1 MSKKKVE
8 KIDMVQ
14 QELDVLQRKFRDM
27 EAKHRLFGDDSVQ
40 TIRMQRQKI
49 DKLKLDN
56 ERLKEELALETRQ
69 ANMHG
74 SMGSTSNI
82 TNFKDQG
89 EMYQRKIEI
98 ERRRIA
104 ELDAQIKKMEESILQ
119 QRSDMGGFNSNR
131 DSRTIQK
138 NIRMLE
144 NRLDKALVKY
154 NEALGHNKK
163 LRETIDNLRRERVV
177 FDGIYRKLE
186 GDLELCKNEM
196 AQIIEEANQAYL
208 QRDLAQAE
216 MLRLKDA
223 ADKEQKQFEHEW
235 RELTKLIDQ
244 DEKMKDFLNN
254 KDKEKMNDAVVTSVL
269 EQEQQLRK
277 RLSKGAWAI
286 VKDKA
291 HIHMAQE
298 KVKSYEE
305 AFDKIQQATKISDI
319 DQLVNTFIDAEET
332 NFKLFNRVNSLSNE
346 IERLEE
352 TIQNLENEIQQI
364 KGSNSSNDGDKD
376 ENNESNI
383 KENAETDASAQNEGT
398 SLNLKVGNTERKKIL
413 EDLEKQTAIAEEK
426 IKHFQSKHDQS
437 LNTIASLKDGIS
449 KILNQI
455 FDPAFKLSHAQIAD
469 SKNAEMSNQPKG
481 PTDEQKRQSILE
493 MIQNTGITETNVIQI
508 LGEIEQKTDS
518 MIEEYLYLTG
528 SGSNEMHINIHAD
541 ENESKDANASMIAQS
556 KASHLQN
563 MSGLDDKEAE
573 AAALG
578 VGIGAAS
585 LQHLVLTPQSI
596 LDDFSDASDEDE
608 EPINPKD
615 N

>member
-1 MSKKKVE
+1 MAKKKVE
-8 KIDMVQ
+8 KIDAVQ
-14 QELDVLQRKFRDM
+14 HELDVLQRRFRDM

-49 DKLKLDN
+49 DKLKHDN

-69 ANMHG
+69 ANA
-74 SMGSTSNI
+74 STGIVGTTHI
-82 TNFKDQG
+82 TNFKDQS

-119 QRSDMGGFNSNR
+119 QRSDMGGFNANR

-186 GDLELCKNEM
+186 GDLEKCKNEM
-196 AQIIEEANQAYL
+196 ASIIEEANQAYL
-208 QRDLAQAE
+208 HRDLAQAE
-216 MLRLKDA
+216 MLRLRDA

-254 KDKEKMNDAVVTSVL
+254 KDREKMNDAVVTSVL

-319 DQLVNTFIDAEET
+319 DELVNTFIDAEET
-332 NFKLFNRVNSLSNE
+332 NFKLFNKVNSLSNE

-352 TIQNLENEIQQI
+352 SIQNIQSEIERLRGNKSSTSDQSDI
-364 KGSNSSNDGDKD
+364 VNNDDNKDLPVAANGTDMINLNAGNSRK
-376 ENNESNI
+376 
-383 KENAETDASAQNEGT
+383 
-398 SLNLKVGNTERKKIL
+398 KKIL
-413 EDLEKQTAIAEEK
+413 GELEQKIACADDKTAYYK
-426 IKHFQSKHDQS
+426 KKHSES
-437 LNTIASLKDGIS
+437 LQVITSLKDGIS
-449 KILNQI
+449 NILNQV
-455 FDPAFKLSHAQIAD
+455 FDPSFKLTNIDATNINSTNNENIGG
-469 SKNAEMSNQPKG
+469 SNIMN
-481 PTDEQKRQSILE
+481 DEETRQAMLE
-493 MIQNTGITETNVIQI
+493 MIENTGVTETNVTQV
-508 LGEIEQKTDS
+508 LGEIEQKTNNI
-518 MIEEYLYLTG
+518 IEEYLNL
-528 SGSNEMHINIHAD
+528 SGVGNNDMRINISAV
-541 ENESKDANASMIAQS
+541 ENDSVQEIAAVSSNQVAVG
-556 KASHLQN
+556 K
-563 MSGLDDKEAE
+563 GLDDKEAE

-585 LQHLVLTPQSI
+585 LQPLVATPATV
-596 LDDFSDASDEDE
+596 LDDFSDASDDEDDDFA
-608 EPINPKD
+608 N
-615 N
+615 